1 MKKLIGIL
9 FLTIVCSMAV
19 ILTNC
24 KKDTTSS
31 SNNPSYMVG
40 TWEGQYSGT
49 DPNGGFVTTF
59 TQVST
64 LKSNT
69 YIDTLYGLPSNQSLQ
84 TTYQVSNGNWGI
96 KSDVTDSI
104 IKFEPTSSFRI
115 TQNSTSLSS
124 FKQAPYSQN
133 FSLGNSHSV
142 MAELKDT
149 TVGVTYSLNKI
160 K

>member
-1 MKKLIGIL
+1 MEVLL
-9 FLTIVCSMAV
+9 QL
-19 ILTNC
+19 LLE
-24 KKDTTSS
+24 
-31 SNNPSYMVG
+31 YL
-40 TWEGQYSGT
+40 
-49 DPNGGFVTTF
+49 
-59 TQVST
+59 T